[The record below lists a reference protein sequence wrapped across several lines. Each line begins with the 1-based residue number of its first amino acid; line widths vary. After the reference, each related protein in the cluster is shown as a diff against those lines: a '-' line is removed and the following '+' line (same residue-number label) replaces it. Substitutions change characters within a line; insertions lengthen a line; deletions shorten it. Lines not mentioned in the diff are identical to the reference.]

1 MNFKSSR
8 LSVVLLGDRLAIA
21 ALWGSRVEAFIVDS
35 ESPAPALR
43 AELDARGLP
52 ARGAFLALARNAVTV
67 KPIDLP
73 PVAGDVRQMV
83 GFELERHLPFPAE
96 NASYDFV
103 ALPRDPAT
111 ERPPTPEQRVLITA
125 ADQRVVDVALRLA
138 EDARLRPLSLT
149 VAAHNLP
156 TLARL
161 PRDSHV
167 AWVHCAAGATE
178 LLFLIGDAL
187 VFSRGLAGTDDALVA
202 EELQRSLLALRWRGY
217 DAVWVSGD
225 ADAPHAPT
233 AEALSALGAP
243 VTEPAWTP
251 RALRLIEGLAAEH
264 RGALQLA
271 VAVAAGR
278 GVRPLELLP
287 TAVRPRR
294 LTRAQ
299 AFTVGMAAVTAVLAV
314 VALLAPGWREQR
326 HLNRVNAEIGR
337 LDPDVTA
344 VDRVLRELE
353 RKRKLLATVDSFE
366 AAAVRPLPVLR
377 ELTEL
382 LPADAW
388 LTTVSLDAKGVEL
401 TGSASAASAL
411 IPLLENSPRLERVE
425 FSSPVTRGR
434 DNKEQFRIRAAWE
447 AGGAVASTSAPP
459 PAPGAVTP
467 PPGSAAT
474 GPAIMV
480 PAPGP
485 GAPGAPPAVPGAPGA
500 PTPARRPGP
509 TAPPGGIRQ

>member
-167 AWVHCAAGATE
+167 AWVHSAAGATE
-178 LLFLIGDAL
+178 LLFLIGD
-187 VFSRGLAGTDDALVA
+187 
-202 EELQRSLLALRWRGY
+202 
-217 DAVWVSGD
+217 
-225 ADAPHAPT
+225 
-233 AEALSALGAP
+233 
-243 VTEPAWTP
+243 
-251 RALRLIEGLAAEH
+251 
-264 RGALQLA
+264 
-271 VAVAAGR
+271 
-278 GVRPLELLP
+278 
-287 TAVRPRR
+287 
-294 LTRAQ
+294 
-299 AFTVGMAAVTAVLAV
+299 
-314 VALLAPGWREQR
+314 ALLAPGWREQR

-337 LDPDVTA
+337 LDPDVRA

-353 RKRKLLATVDSFE
+353 RKRKLLATVDSLE

>member
-167 AWVHCAAGATE
+167 AWVHSAAG
-178 LLFLIGDAL
+178 
-187 VFSRGLAGTDDALVA
+187 
-202 EELQRSLLALRWRGY
+202 
-217 DAVWVSGD
+217 
-225 ADAPHAPT
+225 
-233 AEALSALGAP
+233 
-243 VTEPAWTP
+243 
-251 RALRLIEGLAAEH
+251 
-264 RGALQLA
+264 
-271 VAVAAGR
+271 AVAAGR

-337 LDPDVTA
+337 LDPDVRA

-411 IPLLENSPRLERVE
+411 IPLLETSPRLERAE

-459 PAPGAVTP
+459 PAPGAVP
-467 PPGSAAT
+467 
-474 GPAIMV
+474 
-480 PAPGP
+480 PAPGAVTPAPGAAAPAPGVVSPAP
-485 GAPGAPPAVPGAPGA
+485 GAPGAPPAVPAVAASELQKLVKDMAAEARTDIRSERILQPEERGELLEIPVEIAVSAEIRQLVDLLARVEGAQKLLTVKDLRVRVVNVSQPKELLATLTVSGFIL
-500 PTPARRPGP
+500 
-509 TAPPGGIRQ
+509 PPGKPKA